1 MNKEFYT
8 AAEVAEICRVTVLTV
23 YRWIKEKKIKAVK
36 AGGWRIPAAEVDRL
50 RSGKPAELPA
60 PDPITDPQALESAR
74 RALEYAARLNPEQL
88 PPDKLAAIL
97 DKLKG

>member
-23 YRWIKEKKIKAVK
+23 YRWIKEGKIKAVK

-60 PDPITDPQALESAR
+60 PDPITDPADLATAR
-74 RALEYAARLNPEQL
+74 RALEYAARLSPEL
-88 PPDKLAAIL
+88 TPEKRAAIL